1 MVEVF
6 LSSKTLKGWKQNKYL
21 ITNEYLAEKRR
32 DLVAEEGLVVSP
44 QVPLDDDVAVLKS
57 RKDTLWGKPL

>member
-1 MVEVF
+1 MI
-6 LSSKTLKGWKQNKYL
+6 S
-21 ITNEYLAEKRR
+21 NEYLAEKRR